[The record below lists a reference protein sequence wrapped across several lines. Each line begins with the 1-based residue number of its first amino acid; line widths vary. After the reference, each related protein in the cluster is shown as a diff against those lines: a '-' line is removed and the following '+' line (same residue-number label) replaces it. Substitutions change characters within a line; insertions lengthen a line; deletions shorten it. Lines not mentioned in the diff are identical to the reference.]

1 MGWGGGL
8 ITMEMCKQERIERL
22 GLMESEMTLI
32 ARIKDG
38 IKRGLRE
45 DGLIRRYASA
55 IRE

>member
-1 MGWGGGL
+1 
-8 ITMEMCKQERIERL
+8 MEMCKQERIERL